1 MEGRKMKKFLCL
13 SVALLLALAVSAPA
27 QTAVELIKVG
37 DDARD
42 QRDDAKALE
51 SYLAALE
58 LEPENYEALWKA
70 SGSMVD
76 VADLVNVR
84 AKGGLE
90 KQKKYYQDAAEY
102 ARKAIA
108 VNPNDTNGHFQLS
121 AALGM
126 YALGLG
132 NKEKIAMSRE
142 IKAEI
147 EKSIEL
153 DPNND
158 GAYHALG
165 RWHRT
170 IAEIGGAKR
179 LLGGILY
186 GKMPKGTNEEAL
198 TYLIKAVEIKP
209 DDIHH
214 HLELGRT
221 YVVVED
227 YKEAAAEF
235 RKCVDL
241 PEASGK
247 DAMYKQE
254 AKAELRKIQN
264 KLK

>member
-1 MEGRKMKKFLCL
+1 MKKFLCL

-27 QTAVELIKVG
+27 QTAVELIKAG

-179 LLGGILY
+179 LLGGHPVRQDAQ
-186 GKMPKGTNEEAL
+186 GNQRRSADVPEKGRRDQARRHPSSSGARPDLRRRGGLQGSGRGIPEVRGPARGVGQGRDVQTGSESG
-198 TYLIKAVEIKP
+198 IK
-209 DDIHH
+209 
-214 HLELGRT
+214 
-221 YVVVED
+221 ED
-227 YKEAAAEF
+227 
-235 RKCVDL
+235 
-241 PEASGK
+241 PE
-247 DAMYKQE
+247 
-254 AKAELRKIQN
+254 
-264 KLK
+264 